1 MLNFTGGLIK
11 TPSCYINPNSVVNF
25 CEDNGTTLV
34 SYTDETVGELED
46 VSSKAFAE
54 AFVEASN
61 TGKIVNVIV

>member
-34 SYTDETVGELED
+34 SYTDKTVGELED
-46 VSSKAFAE
+46 VSSKAFAK
-54 AFVEASN
+54 AYVKASN
-61 TGKIVNVIV
+61 TGEIIDVMA